1 MSEEKG
7 ILDVKTRRPA
17 YQSLDIEPKQAGQ
30 SLLHDE
36 FGMPKVTPIPKV
48 KIPKMRTISNEPVAV
63 KASKPGVGR
72 AFSKK
77 FADEDDD
84 KFIPPRQ
91 NFISVGN
98 VEHAWYSDKVTGV
111 VEDEDEVDTEGLQ
124 GVDPLADANDPQTA
138 EAIKYFTRRLNHV
151 KGLVISELSE
161 ITDLEELKNLR
172 VNTFGKKGI
181 FTDIVRQLDT
191 LKVNKAVVGELL
203 GNMYSELDLEI
214 KGKEFEI
221 TEEDAAAD
229 EVTEWP
235 EDMAVVTSAEKESD
249 DEEEQRTDEEDPE
262 ADPEA
267 PASFATIPEG
277 HFAIVVDGDVID
289 STPSLSLAREAIS
302 ELIVTNNIEFS
313 RVQLIKRYKLDFGI
327 VIEE

>member
-36 FGMPKVTPIPKV
+36 FGMPKVTPVPKI
-48 KIPKMRTISNEPVAV
+48 KIPKMKTISNEPVVV
-63 KASKPGVGR
+63 KASKPGK
-72 AFSKK
+72 ALSKK
-77 FADEDDD
+77 SADEDDD

-98 VEHAWYSDKVTGV
+98 VEHAWYNDKVTGV
-111 VEDEDEVDTEGLQ
+111 VEDEEEVDTESLQ
-124 GVDPLADANDPQTA
+124 GIDPLADANDPQTA
-138 EAIKYFTRRLNHV
+138 EAVKYFTKRLNHV

-172 VNTFGKKGI
+172 ANTFGKKGI

-191 LKVNKAVVGELL
+191 LKVNKAVIGELL
-203 GNMYSELDLEI
+203 GQMYSELDLEI

-221 TEEDAAAD
+221 TEEAAAAD

-235 EDMAVVTSAEKESD
+235 EDMAVMTSSEKESD
-249 DEEEQRTDEEDPE
+249 DEEEQRADEEDPE
-262 ADPEA
+262 GDSEA
-267 PASFATIPEG
+267 PASFTTIPEG

-289 STPSLSLAREAIS
+289 TTPILKLAREAIS